1 MHLMEDEVLL
11 MLNVHPQAVL
21 SACCHSSQCIFSD
34 MCDVTMIGSC
44 VLLSA
49 AISRAPYGE
58 CRLGEKTGAGCDG
71 GTEMVQ
77 CVTGGHGVWLTE
89 TEQ

>member
-1 MHLMEDEVLL
+1 MPGSRV
-11 MLNVHPQAVL
+11 
-21 SACCHSSQCIFSD
+21 ACCHSSQCIFSD

-71 GTEMVQ
+71 GTGMVQ
-77 CVTGGHGVWLTE
+77 CVTGGLGGWPLD
-89 TEQ
+89 TEQRGWGHDKVLFKII